1 MKAIDK
7 RTNDLSYQ
15 IIGAALEVHKVLGP
29 GLLESV
35 YEDALCVELEGREIP
50 YERQKDVSI
59 WYKVRTIGN
68 LRVDLLVSNCVIVEL
83 KAVEMLLPVHKA
95 QVLTYLKITKI
106 RLGLLINFNTVI
118 LKDGIE
124 RIIL

>member
-1 MKAIDK
+1 MKEVDK

-15 IIGAALEVHKVLGP
+15 NIGAAMEVHRLLGP

-59 WYKVRTIGN
+59 WYKTRTIGN
-68 LRVDLLVSNCVIVEL
+68 LRVDLLVDNCVIVEL
-83 KAVEMLLPVHKA
+83 KAVESLLPVHKA

-106 RLGLLINFNTVI
+106 CLGLLINFNTTV
-118 LKDGIE
+118 LKAGIE

>member
-1 MKAIDK
+1 MKELDK

-15 IIGAALEVHKVLGP
+15 IIGAAMEVHKVLGP

-83 KAVEMLLPVHKA
+83 KAV
-95 QVLTYLKITKI
+95 
-106 RLGLLINFNTVI
+106 
-118 LKDGIE
+118 
-124 RIIL
+124 

>member
-1 MKAIDK
+1 MKAIDQY
-7 RTNDLSYQ
+7 TNDLSYQ
-15 IIGAALEVHKVLGP
+15 IIGAAMEVHRLLGP

-68 LRVDLLVSNCVIVEL
+68 LRVDLLVDNRVIVEL
-83 KAVEMLLPVHKA
+83 KAVETLIPVHKA
-95 QVLTYLKITKI
+95 QVLTYLKITKL
-106 RLGLLINFNTVI
+106 RLGLLINFNTTV
-118 LKDGIE
+118 LKAGIE